1 MIDDD
6 LLLPQEHFLKG
17 LPRTRRHKTPEMSLL
32 EAQNSVY
39 RWWWEYLRLSKDYWL
54 VCQTSSRANI
64 RTQDEKLQKVYRGFG
79 DIYNC
84 TFDDWWLD
92 RGYRIFSEQ
101 KKFPKVAVVPS
112 RPSERERQMPADET
126 IWVEIPL
133 KLSKRTIQKQL
144 GKLLDEY
151 ESKRLSRRLKL
162 SSADFK
168 VNPVQFGTHQLQKVH
183 EVYALHRELID
194 KPKWLRQH
202 QPDMVTAETRA
213 DLFRIGK
220 LLHLS
225 LSNEKLTGEPKEV
238 RARQNRMRVAVS
250 RFLKNSKL
258 LIANV
263 EQGTFPSY
271 KPVELMAT
279 PRFNARQLEQ
289 HKELESKWW
298 ELTLMSELSA
308 DKMSRVANVRY
319 VEPER
324 TRQNDLLIKPRERR
338 VIIRDA

>member
-1 MIDDD
+1 MIDND
-6 LLLPQEHFLKG
+6 LQPADEHFLKG

-54 VCQTSSRANI
+54 VCQTSKPGSI
-64 RTQDEKLQKVYRGFG
+64 QTQDQKLRRVYRGFG
-79 DIYNC
+79 DIFSSS
-84 TFDDWWLD
+84 FDDWWLD

-101 KKFPKVAVVPS
+101 EKFPKVAVVPS
-112 RPSERERQMPADET
+112 RPGERERQVPTDDK

-151 ESKRLSRRLKL
+151 ESKRLRRRLEL
-162 SSADFK
+162 TSADFK
-168 VNPVQFGTHQLQKVH
+168 VNAVQFGTHQLQKVH
-183 EVYALHRELID
+183 EVHALHRELID
-194 KPKWLRQH
+194 KPKWLRRH
-202 QPDMVTAETRA
+202 QPDMVEGEARA

-220 LLHLS
+220 LLRLS
-225 LSNEKLTGEPKEV
+225 LSNEELTGEPKVV

-271 KPVELMAT
+271 KAVELVAT

-298 ELTLMSELSA
+298 QLTLISALSA
-308 DKMSRVANVRY
+308 DKLSRVANVRY

-324 TRQNDLLIKPRERR
+324 TRQNDLYLNPRERR
-338 VIIRDA
+338 VIVRDA

>member
-1 MIDDD
+1 MINDD
-6 LLLPQEHFLKG
+6 LQPADEHFLKG
-17 LPRTRRHKTPEMSLL
+17 LPRTRRHKTPETSLL

-39 RWWWEYLRLSKDYWL
+39 RWWWEYLRISKDYWL
-54 VCQTSSRANI
+54 VCQTSKPGSI
-64 RTQDEKLQKVYRGFG
+64 QTQDQKLRRVYRGFG
-79 DIYNC
+79 DIYSG

-101 KKFPKVAVVPS
+101 EKFPKVAVVPS
-112 RPSERERQMPADET
+112 RPSERERQVPADDK

-151 ESKRLSRRLKL
+151 ESKRLSRRLEL

-168 VNPVQFGTHQLQKVH
+168 VNAVQFGTHQLQKVH
-183 EVYALHRELID
+183 EVHALHRELID

-202 QPDMVTAETRA
+202 APDMVTDEAKA

-220 LLHLS
+220 LLRLSPSNES
-225 LSNEKLTGEPKEV
+225 LSGEPEIV
-238 RARQNRMRVAVS
+238 RARLNRMRVAVS
-250 RFLKNSKL
+250 RLLKRSEL

-263 EQGTFPSY
+263 EVGTFPSY
-271 KPVELMAT
+271 KPVEQTT

-298 ELTLMSELSA
+298 ELTLVSELSA
-308 DKMSRVANVRY
+308 DKLSRVANVRY

-324 TRQNDLLIKPRERR
+324 TRQNDLYLKPRERR

>member
-1 MIDDD
+1 
-6 LLLPQEHFLKG
+6 
-17 LPRTRRHKTPEMSLL
+17 
-32 EAQNSVY
+32 V
-39 RWWWEYLRLSKDYWL
+39 
-54 VCQTSSRANI
+54 
-64 RTQDEKLQKVYRGFG
+64 
-79 DIYNC
+79 
-84 TFDDWWLD
+84 
-92 RGYRIFSEQ
+92 
-101 KKFPKVAVVPS
+101 
-112 RPSERERQMPADET
+112 PADDK

-151 ESKRLSRRLKL
+151 ESKRLSRRLEL

-183 EVYALHRELID
+183 EVHALHRELID

-202 QPDMVTAETRA
+202 APDMVTDAAKA

-220 LLHLS
+220 LLRLSPSNES
-225 LSNEKLTGEPKEV
+225 LSGEPEIV
-238 RARQNRMRVAVS
+238 RARLNRMRVAVS
-250 RFLKNSKL
+250 RLLKRSEL

-263 EQGTFPSY
+263 EVGTFPSY
-271 KPVELMAT
+271 KPVEQTT

-298 ELTLMSELSA
+298 ELTLVSELSA
-308 DKMSRVANVRY
+308 DKLSRVANVRY

-324 TRQNDLLIKPRERR
+324 TRQNDLYLNPRERR

>member
-6 LLLPQEHFLKG
+6 LLVPQEHFLKG

-32 EAQNSVY
+32 EAQNSIY
-39 RWWWEYLRLSKDYWL
+39 RWWWEYLRISKDYWL
-54 VCQTSSRANI
+54 LCQTSSGVNV
-64 RTQDEKLQKVYRGFG
+64 RTQDEQLRRVYRRFG
-79 DIYNC
+79 DIYSSS
-84 TFDDWWLD
+84 FDNWWLD

-101 KKFPKVAVVPS
+101 EKFPKVAVVPN
-112 RPSERERQMPADET
+112 RPSERQRQAPADDK

-151 ESKRLSRRLKL
+151 ENSRLRRRLEL
-162 SSADFK
+162 TTAEFK
-168 VNPVQFGTHQLQKVH
+168 INPVQFGTHQLQRVH
-183 EVYALHRELID
+183 EVHALHHELIE

-202 QPDMVTAETRA
+202 QPDMVASEAKA

-220 LLHLS
+220 LLRLSPSNES
-225 LSNEKLTGEPKEV
+225 LSGEPEIV
-238 RARQNRMRVAVS
+238 RARLNRMRVAVS
-250 RFLKNSKL
+250 RLLKRSEL

-263 EQGTFPSY
+263 EVGIFPSY
-271 KPVELMAT
+271 KPVEQRT
-279 PRFNARQLEQ
+279 TRFNARQLEQ

-298 ELTLMSELSA
+298 QLNLISSLSA
-308 DKMSRVANVRY
+308 DKLSRVAGVRY
-319 VEPER
+319 EEPDR
-324 TRQNDLLIKPRERR
+324 RRQNDLYLNPRERR